1 MAKKTRVVSI
11 FMAVSGTFLV
21 VVGVVVHWTSYNS
34 LRKGLAVV
42 LLLNLFVRSVLARKI
57 VEKHRNPEIIIQQA
71 YGWLI
76 LATALFGGLASK
88 SLP

>member
-1 MAKKTRVVSI
+1 MAKNQSRFHSYGSKRDFSRCCWCRGPLDLLQ
-11 FMAVSGTFLV
+11 FAEEGSRGRPSSQSF
-21 VVGVVVHWTSYNS
+21 VG
-34 LRKGLAVV
+34 
-42 LLLNLFVRSVLARKI
+42 SVLARKI